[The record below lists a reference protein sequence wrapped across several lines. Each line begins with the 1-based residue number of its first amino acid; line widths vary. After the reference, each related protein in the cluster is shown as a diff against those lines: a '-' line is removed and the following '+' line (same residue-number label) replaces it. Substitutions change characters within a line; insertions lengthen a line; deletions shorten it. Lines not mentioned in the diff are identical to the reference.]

1 MGCKVVPCDTALPA
15 ARFGLYGVGAGGCC
29 VCALC
34 PGLRGMVVGQA
45 VRSRVNAVKA
55 ARRVVRDIAIPADNG
70 FLKRERRHY
79 SSVWIFGLNTLGKDR
94 QPENE

>member
-1 MGCKVVPCDTALPA
+1 MGCKVVPRDTALPA
-15 ARFGLYGVGAGGCC
+15 ARLGLYGVGAGGGG

-45 VRSRVNAVKA
+45 VKSRVSAVKA
-55 ARRVVRDIAIPADNG
+55 VRRMVRDIAIPANNG
-70 FLKRERRHY
+70 FLKRERGHY